1 MRHDRVVQA
10 SPPIARILFAIALSI
25 SLMVIDQRSHYL
37 RDIRSLLSTAIY
49 PIQYVASLP
58 QKVGTGVGEFFTGH
72 QVYQLENE
80 KLKLKILKLKAAQQ
94 KHNALLAENA
104 RLRAL
109 FKAAAKVAD
118 KALIAELI
126 EVNLEP
132 FTQKLL
138 VDKGSRDGVFVGQA
152 VIDANGIMGQITG
165 ISPSTS
171 TITLLTDPGHAIPVQ
186 VQRNGLRAILFGT
199 GATNELSLPH
209 LTATSDI
216 DKGDVLI
223 SSGMAGRFPAGY
235 PVARVERISSDANES
250 FLEIVALPVA
260 RLNHSKEVL
269 LIWPG
274 SRTAAAVEW
283 KDEK

>member
-1 MRHDRVVQA
+1 MRHARAAQA
-10 SPPIARILFAIALSI
+10 LPPIVRILLAVAVSI
-25 SLMVIDQRSHYL
+25 PLMVIDQRSHYL
-37 RDIRSLLSTAIY
+37 REIRSILSTVIY

-58 QKVGTGVGEFFTGH
+58 QKVGTGVGEFFTSH
-72 QVYQLENE
+72 QVYQQENK
-80 KLKLKILKLKAAQQ
+80 KLRLKVLKLKAAQL
-94 KHNALLAENA
+94 KYDALLAENA

-138 VDKGSRDGVFVGQA
+138 VDKGGRNGVFVGQA

-171 TITLLTDPGHAIPVQ
+171 TVTLVTDPGHAIPVQ
-186 VQRNGLRAILFGT
+186 VQRNGLRTVLFGT
-199 GATNELSLPH
+199 GATNKLSLPH

-216 DKGDVLI
+216 KTGDVLI
-223 SSGMAGRFPAGY
+223 TSGMAGRFPAGY
-235 PVARVERISSDANES
+235 PVARVESITSDANES

-274 SRTAAAVEW
+274 SEATVSVKRE
-283 KDEK
+283 DEK